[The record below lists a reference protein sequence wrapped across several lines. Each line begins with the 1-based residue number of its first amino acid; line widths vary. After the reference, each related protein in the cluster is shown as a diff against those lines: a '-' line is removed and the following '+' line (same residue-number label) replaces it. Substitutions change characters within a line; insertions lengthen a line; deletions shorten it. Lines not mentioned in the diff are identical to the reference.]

1 MKRPQKK
8 SALKFRDVVYRK
20 SNRVVFEMD
29 TNNQNIIIDNN
40 KKEDERVGNAENIE
54 NNSAEPNNVEEI
66 ATSVK
71 CAEKSFFN

>member
-1 MKRPQKK
+1 
-8 SALKFRDVVYRK
+8 
-20 SNRVVFEMD
+20 MD